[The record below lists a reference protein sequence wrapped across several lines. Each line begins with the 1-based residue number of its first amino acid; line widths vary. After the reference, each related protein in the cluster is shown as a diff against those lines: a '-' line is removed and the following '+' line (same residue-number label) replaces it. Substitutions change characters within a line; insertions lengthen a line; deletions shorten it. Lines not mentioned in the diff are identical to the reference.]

1 MAKNKKSKKRHG
13 AHHQETSAS
22 SVSVA
27 AEEPDDE
34 RFEGAES
41 RDDSDLTTGSDGNGG
56 RSDDVATSS
65 GDRGDRGGGGRKV
78 ASSTGGPGF
87 FAVYKPGQGY
97 YTRLG
102 TAIGA
107 GAIIVFGAHYIYGQL
122 GRFDPAVKLGVPSIL
137 LAVLGVVL
145 FWIAGSSRKTNDFFI
160 ATEGEM
166 KKVSWSTKKEVIG
179 STKVVLAF
187 TFMMALFLFIV
198 DGAFMVFFSSVNVLQ
213 LPIKKLLG
221 LEE

>member
-13 AHHQETSAS
+13 PQHQETSAS
-22 SVSVA
+22 AVSVA
-27 AEEPDDE
+27 AEGPHDE
-34 RFEGAES
+34 RFEGAAS
-41 RDDSDLTTGSDGNGG
+41 RDDSDLTAGSDGNGG

-65 GDRGDRGGGGRKV
+65 GDRGGGERRPS
-78 ASSTGGPGF
+78 SSTGGPGF

-102 TAIGA
+102 TAIGG
-107 GAIIVFGAHYIYGQL
+107 GAIVVFGAHYLYGLLSSDNQ
-122 GRFDPAVKLGVPSIL
+122 AVKLGVPSIL

-145 FWIAGSSRKTNDFFI
+145 FWIAGSNRKTNDFFI

-198 DGAFMVFFSSVNVLQ
+198 DSAFIALFSVIDVLQ
-213 LPIKKLLG
+213 MPI
-221 LEE
+221 LELIGWE

>member
-13 AHHQETSAS
+13 PHHQETSAS
-22 SVSVA
+22 TVSVA
-27 AEEPDDE
+27 AEGPDDE

-41 RDDSDLTTGSDGNGG
+41 RDDSDLTAGSDGNGG
-56 RSDDVATSS
+56 RPDDVATSS
-65 GDRGDRGGGGRKV
+65 GDRGGGGRKPPS
-78 ASSTGGPGF
+78 AAGGPGF

-102 TAIGA
+102 TAIGG
-107 GAIIVFGAHYIYGQL
+107 GAIVVFGAHYVYGQL
-122 GRFDPAVKLGVPSIL
+122 GRFSPAVEMGVPSIL

-145 FWIAGSSRKTNDFFI
+145 FWIAGSNRKSNDFFI

-187 TFMMALFLFIV
+187 TFMMALFLGVV
-198 DGAFMVFFSSVNVLQ
+198 DAAFMVVFSFVDVLQ
-213 LPIKKLLG
+213 MPILKLLG
-221 LEE
+221 WES

>member
-13 AHHQETSAS
+13 PQHQETSAS
-22 SVSVA
+22 AVSVA
-27 AEEPDDE
+27 AEGPHDE
-34 RFEGAES
+34 RFEGAAS
-41 RDDSDLTTGSDGNGG
+41 RDDSDLTAGSDGNGG

-65 GDRGDRGGGGRKV
+65 GDRGGGERRPS
-78 ASSTGGPGF
+78 SSTGGPGF

-102 TAIGA
+102 TAIGG
-107 GAIIVFGAHYIYGQL
+107 GAIAVFGAHYLYGLLSSDNQ
-122 GRFDPAVKLGVPSIL
+122 AVKLGVPSIL
-137 LAVLGVVL
+137 LAILGVVL
-145 FWIAGSSRKTNDFFI
+145 FWIAGSNRKTNDFFI

-187 TFMMALFLFIV
+187 TFMMAMFLFIV
-198 DGAFMVFFSSVNVLQ
+198 DGAFMVFFSSVDVLQ
-213 LPIKKLLG
+213 LPIETLLG
-221 LEE
+221 WE

>member
-13 AHHQETSAS
+13 PHHQESSAAA
-22 SVSVA
+22 VSVA
-27 AEEPDDE
+27 ALGPDDE

-41 RDDSDLTTGSDGNGG
+41 RGDSNLTAGSDGNGG
-56 RSDDVATSS
+56 RPDDVATSS
-65 GDRGDRGGGGRKV
+65 GDRGGGGRKPT
-78 ASSTGGPGF
+78 SSAAGPGF

-102 TAIGA
+102 TAIGG
-107 GAIIVFGAHYIYGQL
+107 GAVIVFGAHYVYGQL
-122 GRFDPAVKLGVPSIL
+122 GRFDPAVELGVPSIL

-145 FWIAGSSRKTNDFFI
+145 FWIAGSNRKTNDFFI

-187 TFMMALFLFIV
+187 TFMMATFLFAV
-198 DGAFMVFFSSVNVLQ
+198 DGAFIVIFSSVDVLQ
-213 LPIKKLLG
+213 MPIKKLLG
-221 LEE
+221 LE

>member
-13 AHHQETSAS
+13 PHHQETSAS
-22 SVSVA
+22 AVSVA
-27 AEEPDDE
+27 AEGPDDE
-34 RFEGAES
+34 RFEDAKS
-41 RDDSDLTTGSDGNGG
+41 RDDSDLTTGSSGNGG
-56 RSDDVATSS
+56 RRDDVATSS
-65 GDRGDRGGGGRKV
+65 GDRGGGGRMPRS
-78 ASSTGGPGF
+78 AAGGPGF

-102 TAIGA
+102 TAIAGGA
-107 GAIIVFGAHYIYGQL
+107 VIVFGANYLYGLLSSDNQ
-122 GRFDPAVKLGVPSIL
+122 AVKLGVPSVL

-145 FWIAGSSRKTNDFFI
+145 FWIAGSNRKSNDFFI

-187 TFMMALFLFIV
+187 TFLMASFLFIV
-198 DGAFMVFFSSVNVLQ
+198 DGAFIVIFSSVDVLQ
-213 LPIKKLLG
+213 MPIGKLLG
-221 LEE
+221 WEE

>member
-13 AHHQETSAS
+13 PQHQETSAS
-22 SVSVA
+22 AVSVA
-27 AEEPDDE
+27 AEGPHDE
-34 RFEGAES
+34 RFEGAAS
-41 RDDSDLTTGSDGNGG
+41 RDDSDLTAGSDGNGG

-65 GDRGDRGGGGRKV
+65 GDRGGGERRPS
-78 ASSTGGPGF
+78 SSTGGPGF

-102 TAIGA
+102 TAIGG
-107 GAIIVFGAHYIYGQL
+107 GAIVVFGAHYLYGLLSSDNQ
-122 GRFDPAVKLGVPSIL
+122 AVKLGVPSIL
-137 LAVLGVVL
+137 LAILGVVL
-145 FWIAGSSRKTNDFFI
+145 FWIAGSNRKTNDFFI

-187 TFMMALFLFIV
+187 TFMMAMFLFIV
-198 DGAFMVFFSSVNVLQ
+198 DGAFMVFFSSVDVLQ
-213 LPIKKLLG
+213 LPIETLLG
-221 LEE
+221 WE

>member
-1 MAKNKKSKKRHG
+1 MAKNKKSKKRH
-13 AHHQETSAS
+13 APHDQETSAS
-22 SVSVA
+22 AVSVA
-27 AEEPDDE
+27 AEGPDDE

-41 RDDSDLTTGSDGNGG
+41 RDDSDLTAGSDGNGG
-56 RSDDVATSS
+56 PPDDVATSS
-65 GDRGDRGGGGRKV
+65 GDRGGGGHKPT
-78 ASSTGGPGF
+78 SSAGGPGF

-102 TAIGA
+102 TAIGG
-107 GAIIVFGAHYIYGQL
+107 GAIVVFGAHYVYGQL
-122 GRFDPAVKLGVPSIL
+122 GRFSPAVELGVPSIL

-145 FWIAGSSRKTNDFFI
+145 FWIAGSNRKTNDFFI

-198 DGAFMVFFSSVNVLQ
+198 DGTFIVFFSSVDVLQ

-221 LEE
+221 LE

>member
-13 AHHQETSAS
+13 PQHEETSAS
-22 SVSVA
+22 AVSVA
-27 AEEPDDE
+27 AEELDDE
-34 RFEGAES
+34 RLEGAES
-41 RDDSDLTTGSDGNGG
+41 QDDSGLPPGSGDNGG
-56 RSDDVATSS
+56 GSN
-65 GDRGDRGGGGRKV
+65 DRGGGGGGGRKP
-78 ASSTGGPGF
+78 SSSAAGPGF

-102 TAIGA
+102 TAIGG
-107 GAIIVFGAHYIYGQL
+107 GAVVVFGAHYLYGL
-122 GRFDPAVKLGVPSIL
+122 LSGDNPAVKLGVPSIL

-145 FWIAGSSRKTNDFFI
+145 FWIAGSNRKTNDFFI

-187 TFMMALFLFIV
+187 TFLMAAFLFVV
-198 DGAFMVFFSSVNVLQ
+198 DGAFIVIFSSVDVLQ
-213 LPIKKLLG
+213 MPIGKLLG
-221 LEE
+221 WE

>member
-1 MAKNKKSKKRHG
+1 MAKNKKSKKRH
-13 AHHQETSAS
+13 APQHQETSVSA
-22 SVSVA
+22 VSVA
-27 AEEPDDE
+27 AEKPDDE

-41 RDDSDLTTGSDGNGG
+41 RDDSGPTAGSGGNGG

-65 GDRGDRGGGGRKV
+65 GDRGGGGRKP
-78 ASSTGGPGF
+78 ASSAGGPGF

-102 TAIGA
+102 TAIGG
-107 GAIIVFGAHYIYGQL
+107 GAVVVFGAHYLYGLLSSDNQ
-122 GRFDPAVKLGVPSIL
+122 AVKLGVPSIL

-145 FWIAGSSRKTNDFFI
+145 FWIAGSNRKSNDFFI

-187 TFMMALFLFIV
+187 TFMMALFLFAV
-198 DGAFMVFFSSVNVLQ
+198 DVVFMLFFSFVDVLQ
-213 LPIKKLLG
+213 LPIEKLLG
-221 LEE
+221 LE

>member
-13 AHHQETSAS
+13 PQHQETSAS
-22 SVSVA
+22 AVSVA
-27 AEEPDDE
+27 AERPHDE
-34 RFEGAES
+34 RLEGPES

-65 GDRGDRGGGGRKV
+65 GDRGGGGRRPS
-78 ASSTGGPGF
+78 SSTGGPGF

-102 TAIGA
+102 TAIGG
-107 GAIIVFGAHYIYGQL
+107 GAIVVFGAHYLYGLLSSDNQ
-122 GRFDPAVKLGVPSIL
+122 AVKLGVPSIV
-137 LAVLGVVL
+137 LAILGVVL
-145 FWIAGSSRKTNDFFI
+145 FWIAGSNRKTNDFFI

-187 TFMMALFLFIV
+187 TFMMALFLFVV
-198 DGAFMVFFSSVNVLQ
+198 DGAFMVFFSSVDVLQ

-221 LEE
+221 LE

>member
-1 MAKNKKSKKRHG
+1 MAKNKKSKKRH
-13 AHHQETSAS
+13 APHDQETSAS
-22 SVSVA
+22 TVSVA
-27 AEEPDDE
+27 AEAPDDE

-41 RDDSDLTTGSDGNGG
+41 RDDSDLTPGSGGNGG
-56 RSDDVATSS
+56 PPDDVATSS
-65 GDRGDRGGGGRKV
+65 GDRGGGGRKPT
-78 ASSTGGPGF
+78 SSVGGPGF
-87 FAVYKPGQGY
+87 FDVYKPGQGY

-102 TAIGA
+102 TAIGG
-107 GAIIVFGAHYIYGQL
+107 GAVVVFGAHYLYGQL
-122 GRFDPAVKLGVPSIL
+122 GRFSPAVELGVPSVL

-145 FWIAGSSRKTNDFFI
+145 FWIAGSNRKTNDFFI

-198 DGAFMVFFSSVNVLQ
+198 DGTFIVIFSSLDVLQ
-213 LPIKKLLG
+213 LPIEKLLG
-221 LEE
+221 WE

>member
-1 MAKNKKSKKRHG
+1 MAKNKKSKKRH
-13 AHHQETSAS
+13 APHDQETSAS
-22 SVSVA
+22 AVSVA
-27 AEEPDDE
+27 AEGPDDE

-41 RDDSDLTTGSDGNGG
+41 RDDSDLTAGSDGNGG
-56 RSDDVATSS
+56 PPDDVATSS
-65 GDRGDRGGGGRKV
+65 GDRGGGGHKPT
-78 ASSTGGPGF
+78 SSAGGPGF

-102 TAIGA
+102 TAIGG
-107 GAIIVFGAHYIYGQL
+107 GAIVVFGAHYVYGQL
-122 GRFDPAVKLGVPSIL
+122 GRFSPAVELGVPSIL

-145 FWIAGSSRKTNDFFI
+145 FWIAGSNRKSNDFFI

-198 DGAFMVFFSSVNVLQ
+198 DGTFIVFFSSVDVLQ

-221 LEE
+221 LE

>member
-13 AHHQETSAS
+13 PHHQDTSAS
-22 SVSVA
+22 AVSVTA
-27 AEEPDDE
+27 AEPDDE
-34 RFEGAES
+34 RFDGEAS
-41 RDDSDLTTGSDGNGG
+41 QDDSGPTTGNGG
-56 RSDDVATSS
+56 N
-65 GDRGDRGGGGRKV
+65 GDRGGGGGGGGHRPSP
-78 ASSTGGPGF
+78 AAGGPGF

-102 TAIGA
+102 TAIAGGA
-107 GAIIVFGAHYIYGQL
+107 VIVFGANYLYGLLSSDNQ
-122 GRFDPAVKLGVPSIL
+122 AVKLGVPSVL

-145 FWIAGSSRKTNDFFI
+145 FWIAGSNRKTNDFFI

-187 TFMMALFLFIV
+187 TLMMALFLFIV
-198 DGAFMVFFSSVNVLQ
+198 DGAFIVIFSSIDVLQ
-213 LPIKKLLG
+213 LPIMKLLG
-221 LEE
+221 LE

>member
-13 AHHQETSAS
+13 PQHEETSAA
-22 SVSVA
+22 VSVA
-27 AEEPDDE
+27 AEGPDDE
-34 RFEGAES
+34 RFADAES
-41 RDDSDLTTGSDGNGG
+41 RDDSDLTAGSDGNGG
-56 RSDDVATSS
+56 RPEDVATSS
-65 GDRGDRGGGGRKV
+65 GDWGGGGRKPSSV
-78 ASSTGGPGF
+78 AGGPGF

-102 TAIGA
+102 TAIGG
-107 GAIIVFGAHYIYGQL
+107 GAVVVFGANYLYGQL
-122 GRFDPAVKLGVPSIL
+122 GRFSPAVTLGVPSIL

-145 FWIAGSSRKTNDFFI
+145 FWIVGSNRKTNDFFI

-187 TFMMALFLFIV
+187 TFMMALFLFVV
-198 DGAFMVFFSSVNVLQ
+198 DGAFIVIFSTAVVLQ
-213 LPIKKLLG
+213 MPIKKLLG
-221 LEE
+221 LE